1 MNLEPKIGSQF
12 THSFKFSQEDV
23 AAFARVT
30 GDTNPLH
37 LDADYAATTAFKRPI
52 IHGML
57 GASVFTKVLGTEYP
71 GYGSIY
77 VSQTLSFLR
86 PMFVDTDYEAV
97 FIITRLDPDK
107 HLAEIS
113 TEILDA
119 QTRKVTT
126 HGVAS
131 MINKEK
137 F

>member
-1 MNLEPKIGSQF
+1 MNIEPKIGSQF
-12 THSFKFSQEDV
+12 THLFKFTQEDV
-23 AAFARVT
+23 VAFAHVT
-30 GDTNPLH
+30 GDNNPLH

-97 FIITRLDPDK
+97 FTITRLDPDK
-107 HLAEIS
+107 HLAELS

-126 HGVAS
+126 RGVAT

>member
-1 MNLEPKIGSQF
+1 METGGSF
-12 THSFKFSQEDV
+12 THNFKFTQEDV
-23 AAFARVT
+23 EAFARVT
-30 GDTNPLH
+30 GDNNPLH
-37 LDADYAATTAFKRPI
+37 LDADYAATTAFERPI

-97 FIITRLDPDK
+97 FTVTSINTDK
-107 HLAEIS
+107 HMAEIS
-113 TEILDA
+113 TEIRDA
-119 QTRKVTT
+119 QTGKVTT
-126 HGVAS
+126 RGVAT

>member
-1 MNLEPKIGSQF
+1 MHIEPEIGRQF

-77 VSQTLSFLR
+77 VSQTLNFLR

-97 FIITRLDPDK
+97 FTITNLNPEK
-107 HLAEIS
+107 NMAEIS

-119 QTRKVTT
+119 QTRKATT
-126 HGVAS
+126 RGVAT

>member
-1 MNLEPKIGSQF
+1 MNIEPKIGSQF
-12 THSFKFSQEDV
+12 THTFTFSQQDV

-86 PMFVDTDYEAV
+86 PMFVATDYEAV
-97 FIITRLDPDK
+97 FTITRLDPDK

-126 HGVAS
+126 RGVAT

>member
-1 MNLEPKIGSQF
+1 
-12 THSFKFSQEDV
+12 
-23 AAFARVT
+23 
-30 GDTNPLH
+30 
-37 LDADYAATTAFKRPI
+37 
-52 IHGML
+52 ML

-97 FIITRLDPDK
+97 FTITSLNPEK
-107 HLAEIS
+107 NMAEIS

-126 HGVAS
+126 RGAAT
-131 MINKEK
+131 MINREK

>member
-1 MNLEPKIGSQF
+1 MHIEPEIGSQF

-77 VSQTLSFLR
+77 VGQTLNFLR

-97 FIITRLDPDK
+97 FTITNLNPEK
-107 HLAEIS
+107 NMAEIS

-119 QTRKVTT
+119 QTRKATT
-126 HGVAS
+126 RGVAT

>member
-1 MNLEPKIGSQF
+1 MHIEPEIGSQF

-77 VSQTLSFLR
+77 VSQTLNFLR

-97 FIITRLDPDK
+97 FTINRLDPDK

-119 QTRKVTT
+119 QTRKATT
-126 HGVAS
+126 RGVAT

>member
-1 MNLEPKIGSQF
+1 MHIEPEIGSQF

-77 VSQTLSFLR
+77 VSQTLGFLR

-97 FIITRLDPDK
+97 FTINRLDPDK

-119 QTRKVTT
+119 QTRKATT
-126 HGVAS
+126 RGVAT

>member
-1 MNLEPKIGSQF
+1 MNIEPKIGSQF
-12 THSFKFSQEDV
+12 THLFKFNQEDV
-23 AAFARVT
+23 AAFAHVT
-30 GDTNPLH
+30 GDNNPLH

-97 FIITRLDPDK
+97 FTITSINPEK
-107 HLAEIS
+107 NMAEIS

-126 HGVAS
+126 RGAAT

>member
-1 MNLEPKIGSQF
+1 MDIEPKIGSQF
-12 THSFKFSQEDV
+12 THPFRFSQQDV
-23 AAFARVT
+23 VAFARVT
-30 GDTNPLH
+30 GDNNPLH
-37 LDADYAATTAFKRPI
+37 LDADYAATTPFRRPI

-97 FIITRLDPDK
+97 FTITNLNSDRQM
-107 HLAEIS
+107 AEIS
-113 TEILDA
+113 TEILDV

-126 HGVAS
+126 RGAAM

>member
-1 MNLEPKIGSQF
+1 MHIEPEIGSQF

-77 VSQTLSFLR
+77 VSQTLNFLR

-97 FIITRLDPDK
+97 FTITNLNPEK
-107 HLAEIS
+107 NMAEIS

-119 QTRKVTT
+119 QTRKATT
-126 HGVAS
+126 RGVAT